1 MNLWWVYPSCVL
13 AIFVVVQVIL
23 LWPRLRHARPAQAPT
38 ARQPIDL
45 PHVAPPVLHLV
56 VEPEHRPLCGAS
68 IRQPWTNDPQAATC
82 PECRRDGDAA
92 MTQWL
97 TNNR

>member
-1 MNLWWVYPSCVL
+1 MWRWLKRWFRRTL
-13 AIFVVVQVIL
+13 
-23 LWPRLRHARPAQAPT
+23 T
-38 ARQPIDL
+38 
-45 PHVAPPVLHLV
+45 APPVPPRDLPMANTPILHLV

-68 IRQPWTNDPQAATC
+68 IRQPWTIDPQAATC

-92 MTQWL
+92 MLQWW

>member
-1 MNLWWVYPSCVL
+1 MNAWWVFPVAVL
-13 AIFVVVQVIL
+13 VIFVAIQLVLFRMGRKQ
-23 LWPRLRHARPAQAPT
+23 PPAPAQHARP
-38 ARQPIDL
+38 PIDL

-68 IRQPWTNDPQAATC
+68 IREPWTIEPQAATC

-92 MTQWL
+92 MLQWWA
-97 TNNR
+97 NNR